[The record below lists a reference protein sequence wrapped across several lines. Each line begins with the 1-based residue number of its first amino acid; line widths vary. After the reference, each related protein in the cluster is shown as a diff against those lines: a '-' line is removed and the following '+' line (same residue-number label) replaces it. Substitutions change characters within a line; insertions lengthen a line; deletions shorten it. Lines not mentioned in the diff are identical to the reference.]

1 MVFVLHRLGMKH
13 YIALTKPR
21 ITALILVCTGVGY
34 FFGAVKGGSLW
45 AFVHTMIGT
54 ALMASGTAALNQWY
68 ERDVDKLMLRTRG
81 RPLPS
86 GQLKPAHALIFG
98 IGVSFIGFVEL
109 GLGAN
114 ALAGLAGLFTLS
126 SYLLLYTPL
135 KKRSPI
141 CTAVGAIPGA
151 MPPLIGYAGASGHI
165 TWEAM
170 ALFAILFVWQFPHF
184 YAIAW
189 MYREDYARGGI
200 RMLPVMRPDGV
211 STARQIV
218 ICSLLLIPVSLIP
231 SYLHM
236 TTVIY
241 CVSAAVLGV
250 AFLYFSLQVF
260 YVRTT
265 RSARHVLLAS
275 VTYLPALLS
284 VMLYDHV
291 SRR

>member
-1 MVFVLHRLGMKH
+1 MKH

-34 FFGAVKGGSLW
+34 CFGAINGGSLW
-45 AFVHTMIGT
+45 TFVHTMIGT

-68 ERDVDKLMLRTRG
+68 ERDVDKLMIRTRG

-98 IGVSFIGFVEL
+98 IGLSLIGFVEL
-109 GLGAN
+109 WLGAN
-114 ALAGLAGLFTLS
+114 ALAGLAGLFTLA
-126 SYLLLYTPL
+126 SYLLVYTPL

-200 RMLPVMRPDGV
+200 KMLPVMRPDGA
-211 STARQIV
+211 STARQIA
-218 ICSLLLIPVSLIP
+218 ICSLFLIPVSFLP

-236 TTVIY
+236 TSVTYVAG
-241 CVSAAVLGV
+241 AAVLGV
-250 AFLYFSLQVF
+250 IFLYFSLRVLCE
-260 YVRTT
+260 RTT

-291 SRR
+291 TRG

>member
-1 MVFVLHRLGMKH
+1 MMKP

-34 FFGAVKGGSLW
+34 FFGAVNGGRLW

-54 ALMASGTAALNQWY
+54 ALMASGSAALNQWY
-68 ERDVDKLMLRTRG
+68 ERDVDKLMARTKG
-81 RPLPS
+81 QPLPS
-86 GQLKPAHALIFG
+86 DQLEPVHALVFG

-109 GLGAN
+109 WLGAN
-114 ALAGLAGLFTLS
+114 ALAGFAGLFTLA
-126 SYLLLYTPL
+126 SYLLAYTPL

-189 MYREDYARGGI
+189 MYREDYALGGI
-200 RMLPVMRPDGV
+200 KMLPVVRQDGA

-218 ICSLLLIPVSLIP
+218 VSSLFLIPVSLVP
-231 SYLHM
+231 SCLHM
-236 TTVIY
+236 TSVTYFVGA
-241 CVSAAVLGV
+241 SFLGV
-250 AFLYFSLQVF
+250 AFLYFSLRVF
-260 YVRTT
+260 YERTT

-275 VTYLPALLS
+275 VMYLPALLS
-284 VMLYDHV
+284 VMLYDRV
-291 SRR
+291 SRG